1 MMTPEQTRERD
12 AAVCEAFR
20 SGTRPKALAKEFG
33 MATSYIY
40 KILAKAGLDPQ
51 LQSAAERQ
59 KRDTAICEAF
69 RNGST
74 VAALAEAFSLSKN
87 QLWTTLRANGVGP
100 EAKQQ
105 ERDKAIREMH
115 GFGLA
120 AQDIAFE
127 FNLSVDAVRDIL
139 ERSGLTPNPPVNH
152 QQAERDRYAAICEA
166 FRNGMRSHSELM
178 AHFKVARK
186 TVYRALKA
194 EGLNISQL
202 GSLRMKPQQMRE
214 RNAAVCEAARNG
226 TSTLALANKFNIRT
240 SLVQKIL
247 RDNGL
252 RMNLQQRRE
261 REDAICEAFR
271 SGTSTLALA
280 NKFNIRTS
288 MVQRILRNNG
298 MGRGWRSQ

>member
-1 MMTPEQTRERD
+1 MMKRMAGEQKRERD
-12 AAVCEAFR
+12 AVICEAFR
-20 SGTRPKALAKEFG
+20 NGKTNTLTLAREFG
-33 MATSYIY
+33 LKRVSIQ
-40 KILAKAGLDPQ
+40 KILLEGGISRLA
-51 LQSAAERQ
+51 SAAERQ
-59 KRDTAICEAF
+59 KRDAAICEAY

-74 VAALAEAFSLSKN
+74 VPALAEAFNLSKN

-115 GFGLA
+115 GFGLT

-127 FNLSVDAVRDIL
+127 VNLSVDGVRYIL
-139 ERSGLTPNPPVNH
+139 EREGLPPNLPVNH
-152 QQAERDRYAAICEA
+152 QQAERERYDAICEA
-166 FRNGMRSHSELM
+166 FRNGSSREEL
-178 AHFKVARK
+178 AEQFKIDRK

-202 GSLRMKPQQMRE
+202 GSLRMEP
-214 RNAAVCEAARNG
+214 
-226 TSTLALANKFNIRT
+226 
-240 SLVQKIL
+240 
-247 RDNGL
+247 
-252 RMNLQQRRE
+252 QQRRE